1 MAVIDKNSMLKL
13 FDLTSKQQKEEYLNF
28 RRNDVWNVVW
38 SEDNPDQF
46 VSMEKIKMHIFKDIQ
61 GEVSSVGSSDIL

>member
-1 MAVIDKNSMLKL
+1 MAVIDKNSVLKL
-13 FDLTSKQQKEEYLNF
+13 FDLANKQQKEEYQNF
-28 RRNDVWNVVW
+28 KRNDVWNVVW

-61 GEVSSVGSSDIL
+61 GEVRV